1 MTEFLTSDESQ
12 IRPPS
17 KGKTTKSDNVK
28 HIPEKQKRNCKCAHE
43 RHAYFISIN
52 KLNYGYLAAL
62 KFICVK
68 VHINK

>member
-1 MTEFLTSDESQ
+1 MSH
-12 IRPPS
+12 
-17 KGKTTKSDNVK
+17 G
-28 HIPEKQKRNCKCAHE
+28 